1 MSGEC
6 AAAGGRVRRPQR
18 RPTCGV
24 TFRSHPVSGVS
35 PAYLRCFRRTQWAV
49 GKVGECLGVISRLVS
64 LDFDQRSAQETVAMP
79 RRVNASKSA
88 FSKNSS
94 SSKSLQHSVL
104 RRGWGSPRR
113 PPPRRTT
120 LLARG
125 EVSCAWLDLSRP
137 QVTALSALWTRWG
150 KCVSARRAS
159 LT

>member
-79 RRVNASKSA
+79 RVNALKSD
-88 FSKNSS
+88 FSS
-94 SSKSLQHSVL
+94 HSVHGE
-104 RRGWGSPRR
+104 RPHYSTEREWNTYSQSS
-113 PPPRRTT
+113 PPPIR
-120 LLARG
+120 
-125 EVSCAWLDLSRP
+125 
-137 QVTALSALWTRWG
+137 
-150 KCVSARRAS
+150 
-159 LT
+159 